1 MLFWILLIEF
11 CSGFDE
17 FLSKFRRYF
26 RKCWNLSE
34 MLNFLAKIPEIW
46 KNFDRTQMWKVR
58 MVRSLA
64 DRTFQPRC
72 ALPWCFVDVDAADCD
87 AVSTAEESLAFRGSG
102 LHYSYAHCGVEPY
115 QYHLAMYL
123 AATSDAQLSRDP
135 TNFTGLVLGCIEARF
150 CK

>member
-1 MLFWILLIEF
+1 
-11 CSGFDE
+11 
-17 FLSKFRRYF
+17 
-26 RKCWNLSE
+26 
-34 MLNFLAKIPEIW
+34 
-46 KNFDRTQMWKVR
+46 

-87 AVSTAEESLAFRGSG
+87 ADTAEESLAFRGSG

-123 AATSDAQLSRDP
+123 AATSANPHLQIFKLLSYSIFISS
-135 TNFTGLVLGCIEARF
+135 NHLQVFIESDYLQIFRF
-150 CK
+150 SN